1 MIFTDDWGYVHV
13 PRTAG
18 SVVEYAMERVW
29 RDNSNVKGLYDEQHT
44 TVYDFKGIY
53 NLQKYPSF
61 LFGFVR
67 NPYTYEWS
75 VWKYHSFS
83 WGIFQS
89 FDEWCAYR
97 FDGKKDE
104 VYEKYPSRK
113 DELDYAYILFT
124 RNMAG
129 YFCDENHKCV
139 MNKIYRFE
147 QLKESWDDIG
157 ERANTGVQFDMKE
170 TKTQD
175 AYKSVYTD
183 YSYNLVK
190 THRAK
195 DLELFGYDFDG
206 YTGDIPLDFTVDY
219 VGANY
224 AYSRADA

>member
-75 VWKYHSFS
+75 IWKYHSFS

>member
-18 SVVEYAMERVW
+18 SVVEYAMEEVW
-29 RDNSNVKGLYDEQHT
+29 RDSSKITGLYDEQHT

-53 NLQKYPSF
+53 NLEKYPSF

-67 NPYTYEWS
+67 NPFTYEWS
-75 VWKYHSFS
+75 MWNYHSFS

-89 FDEWCAYR
+89 FDEWCGFR
-97 FDGKKDE
+97 FGDMKNE
-104 VYEKYPSRK
+104 VYEKYANNR

-124 RNMAG
+124 RDMAG
-129 YFCDENHKCV
+129 YFCDENHKSV
-139 MNKIYRFE
+139 MNQIYRFE
-147 QLKESWDDIG
+147 ELEKSWEDIHSKAKTGICFDFKES
-157 ERANTGVQFDMKE
+157 
-170 TKTQD
+170 KTSEK
-175 AYKSVYTD
+175 YKNDYTD
-183 YSYNLVK
+183 YSYNLVR

-206 YTGDIPLDFTVDY
+206 HTGDIPLDFTVDY
-219 VGANY
+219 VGKNY